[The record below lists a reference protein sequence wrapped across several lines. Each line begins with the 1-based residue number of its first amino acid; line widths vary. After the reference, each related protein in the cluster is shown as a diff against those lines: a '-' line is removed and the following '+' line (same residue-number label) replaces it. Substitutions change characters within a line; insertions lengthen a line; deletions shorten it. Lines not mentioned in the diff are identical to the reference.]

1 MDNGPGFQTTFHWHV
16 EDLGICH
23 AYIKPSAPQLKAK
36 VEPPH
41 RSGDQAFHQL
51 LSDKGDVDL
60 EAKLRDRVRVDDLVR
75 PHGAHQGKTPYEVL
89 REKP

>member
-1 MDNGPGFQTTFHWHV
+1 MNG
-16 EDLGICH
+16 
-23 AYIKPSAPQLKAK
+23 K

-41 RSGDQAFHQL
+41 RSDEQAFHQL

-60 EAKLRDRVRVDDLVR
+60 EAKPRDRVRVDDLAG
-75 PHGAHQGKTPYEVL
+75 PHGAHQSKTPYEVL